1 MSSNVTVEVS
11 ERIATITFN
20 SPKTLNAI
28 TPADY
33 DAFTNALRA
42 VDARDDV
49 LVTIWQA
56 NGKWFSA
63 GASVTGPIEWSRCS
77 TVRGAFTHAVAA
89 GNTDFS
95 NALYTHRKILVV
107 ALNGPVMGIAAG
119 IFPESSDPP
128 LLALTFGCSAAL
140 GLVDFI
146 YALPGAWLLAPFA
159 FLGIA
164 AEGCCS
170 VTFRSKMGAA
180 KANEVL
186 IWGKKMDA
194 QELHAC
200 GFINQVLPQ
209 QTVPEFQSAVR
220 RLVLERL
227 QNSDPVSLLTIK
239 RLIKKGLDDQH
250 SFDAVNLRESYA
262 LAERFAS
269 GVPVERLQMIARK
282 ELKHKL

>member
-1 MSSNVTVEVS
+1 MSSSNVTVEVS
-11 ERIATITFN
+11 EQIATITFN

-28 TPADY
+28 TQADY
-33 DAFTNALRA
+33 DAFANALRA

-49 LVTIWQA
+49 LVTIWQEFLAA
-56 NGKWFSA
+56 NGRWFSA
-63 GASVTGPIEWSRCS
+63 GASVTDPLIEWSQCS
-77 TVRGAFTHAVAA
+77 SVRGAFTHIIIIAA
-89 GNTDFS
+89 RITDFS

-119 IFPESSDPP
+119 
-128 LLALTFGCSAAL
+128 LAT
-140 GLVDFI
+140 
-146 YALPGAWLLAPFA
+146 
-159 FLGIA
+159 
-164 AEGCCS
+164 EGCCS

-194 QELHAC
+194 EELLNC
-200 GFINQVLPQ
+200 GFVNQILPE
-209 QTVPEFQSAVR
+209 QTVPDFHAAVR

-227 QNSDPVSLLTIK
+227 NNSDPVSLITIK
-239 RLIKKGLDDQH
+239 RLIKAGLNEQH
-250 SFDAVNLRESYA
+250 NFDAVNLRESYA

-269 GVPVERLQMIARK
+269 GVAVERLQKLARK

>member
-28 TPADY
+28 TQADY
-33 DAFTNALRA
+33 DAFTNALRE

-63 GASVTGPIEWSRCS
+63 
-77 TVRGAFTHAVAA
+77 
-89 GNTDFS
+89 
-95 NALYTHRKILVV
+95 
-107 ALNGPVMGIAAG
+107 
-119 IFPESSDPP
+119 
-128 LLALTFGCSAAL
+128 
-140 GLVDFI
+140 
-146 YALPGAWLLAPFA
+146 AWLSAPFA

-164 AEGCCS
+164 TEGCCS
-170 VTFRSKMGAA
+170 VTFRSKMGTA

-194 QELHAC
+194 QELLKC
-200 GFINQVLPQ
+200 GFINQILPQ
-209 QTVPEFQSAVR
+209 QTVPEFQAAVR
-220 RLVLERL
+220 KLVLERL
-227 QNSDPVSLLTIK
+227 EHSDPVSLLTIK
-239 RLIKKGLDDQH
+239 RLIKAGLKDQH
-250 SFDAVNLRESYA
+250 NFDAVNLRESYV

-269 GVPVERLQMIARK
+269 GVPVERLQKIARK